1 MDSPAVPA
9 SAVDRRNTGNGT
21 KDGLGGVVRSQGADA
36 LLERVLFRLTAR
48 RGGLPPLPQLGSR
61 LYLLGRE
68 PAAQR
73 LSAARQYVAE
83 ALAEEAVT
91 VTDIALAPAEQDRT
105 RLTVQLEYQG
115 TDLSVSLVI

>member
-1 MDSPAVPA
+1 MEVRIKDGDYIP
-9 SAVDRRNTGNGT
+9 
-21 KDGLGGVVRSQGADA
+21 DGLGGVVRCQGSDA

-48 RGGLPPLPQLGSR
+48 RGGFPILPQLGSR
-61 LYLLGRE
+61 LYLLSRE

-91 VTDIALAPAEQDRT
+91 VADVALAPDEQGRI
-105 RLTVQLEYQG
+105 RLTVRLEYQG
-115 TDLSVSLVI
+115 TELPVSLTI

>member
-1 MDSPAVPA
+1 MEP
-9 SAVDRRNTGNGT
+9 RIQNGDYIP
-21 KDGLGGVVRSQGADA
+21 DGLGGVVRSQGADA

-83 ALAEEAVT
+83 ALSEEAVSI
-91 VTDIALAPAEQDRT
+91 TDVK
-105 RLTVQLEYQG
+105 LTPEGQGRVRVETSLEYQG
-115 TDLSVSLVI
+115 TELSVSVTV

>member
-1 MDSPAVPA
+1 MEA
-9 SAVDRRNTGNGT
+9 RIHNGDYIP
-21 KDGLGGVVRSQGADA
+21 DGLGGVVRCQGADA

-48 RGGLPPLPQLGSR
+48 RGGLPFLPRLGSR

-83 ALAEEAVT
+83 ALEEEDVSVTDVILTPETQGRVRIRVLLDYYGTELTAAVT
-91 VTDIALAPAEQDRT
+91 I
-105 RLTVQLEYQG
+105 
-115 TDLSVSLVI
+115 